1 MNKEPGRH
9 DLEVSV
15 GELQGMPVIRVA
27 GELDLSNV
35 SEIRAMVADQCELRP
50 SVLIFD
56 LRELTYMDS
65 SGLGVL
71 VGAKRR
77 LAANEGEVMILTE
90 QNAVLKAL
98 SLSGLDRIIR
108 VFPTEQALLA
118 SRGR

>member
-1 MNKEPGRH
+1 MSNELGRH
-9 DLEVSV
+9 DLNVSV
-15 GELQGMPVIRVA
+15 TQLEGMPVIRVD

-35 SEIRAMVADQCELRP
+35 SEIRSVVAEQCELRP

-77 LAANEGEVMILTE
+77 LASNEGEVMIITQ

-108 VFPTEQALLA
+108 VFPTGPELLA
-118 SRGR
+118 SLGR